1 MFERHKKH
9 KRGTRTFLF
18 LYVKHGWIL
27 TLIGASILFLTYH
40 IYYGALYTYVSDFL
54 FAHPDWFITVPMLS
68 LWFLMIGIMVIFF
81 GFLMAAEHYMHYKF
95 ILSDY
100 AFHLNR
106 GLFFVRETTIPY
118 QQISNV
124 HIARPYH
131 YRMFGVAQLDIVT
144 AADKSLSH
152 EENKTKQFLIPVI
165 DTKVARGLSEQLI
178 EYASKIRDG
187 HDLADEENEII
198 DDDPEDID
206 ENEILVSHKSVKK
219 DILRHKN
226 ILDQKT
232 KHAPHAHATK
242 ASFDDIG
249 EIDDITELADIADDQ
264 HIYDA
269 KKAEQV
275 RLHKEAHRRI
285 DGISFK

>member
-18 LYVKHGWIL
+18 LYIKHGWVL
-27 TLIGASILFLTYH
+27 TLIGAAILFLTYH
-40 IYYGALYTYVSDFL
+40 IYYGALYTYINDFL

-68 LWFLMIGIMVIFF
+68 LWLLMIGIMVILF
-81 GFLMAAEHYMHYKF
+81 GLLIAAEHYMHYKF
-95 ILSDY
+95 ILSDH

-131 YRMFGVAQLDIVT
+131 YRIFGVAQLDIVT

-165 DTKVARGLSEQLI
+165 DTKIARALSEQLI
-178 EYASKIRDG
+178 SYAAQIRDG
-187 HDLADEENEII
+187 HNIADEEDEIL
-198 DDDPEDID
+198 DDDIEQED
-206 ENEILVSHKSVKK
+206 EYEIS
-219 DILRHKN
+219 
-226 ILDQKT
+226 
-232 KHAPHAHATK
+232 HATNAK
-242 ASFDDIG
+242 AIHPVKEKYAQPLHNPHKIKHSSDAIGEVDDIS
-249 EIDDITELADIADDQ
+249 ELADIADEQ
-264 HIYDA
+264 HIKDA
-269 KKAEQV
+269 HEAE
-275 RLHKEAHRRI
+275 RLR
-285 DGISFK
+285 

>member
-1 MFERHKKH
+1 
-9 KRGTRTFLF
+9 
-18 LYVKHGWIL
+18 
-27 TLIGASILFLTYH
+27 LIGAAILFLTYH
-40 IYYGALYTYVSDFL
+40 IYYGALYTYVNDFL
-54 FAHPDWFITVPMLS
+54 FTHPDWFITVPMLS
-68 LWFLMIGIMVIFF
+68 LWLLMIGIMVIFF

-178 EYASKIRDG
+178 EYASKIREG
-187 HDLADEENEII
+187 RDLSEEEDETI
-198 DDDPEDID
+198 DDDLEDIID
-206 ENEILVSHKSVKK
+206 NEMLDLHPHSHTHTHIHAGKQMTGMQIKSKHSQHNQH
-219 DILRHKN
+219 IR
-226 ILDQKT
+226 KT
-232 KHAPHAHATK
+232 
-242 ASFDDIG
+242 SFDDIG
-249 EIDDITELADIADDQ
+249 EIDDITELAHIADDQ
-264 HIYDA
+264 HIHDA
-269 KKAEQV
+269 KKAEQA
-275 RLHKEAHRRI
+275 RQHKEAHRRI